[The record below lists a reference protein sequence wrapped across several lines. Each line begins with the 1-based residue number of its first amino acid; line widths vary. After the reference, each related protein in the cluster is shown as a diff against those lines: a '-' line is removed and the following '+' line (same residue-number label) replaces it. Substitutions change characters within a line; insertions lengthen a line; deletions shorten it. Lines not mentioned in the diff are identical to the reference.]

1 MNRITPRQTV
11 EAYFN
16 AITESRFADAAAFL
30 APEVSLWIVGEG
42 SWPLGGLHDRQGV
55 LAIHRIVRERFPDG
69 LKVILHG
76 VMGEGA
82 EIAVE
87 CESIGTRAD
96 GREYNNRYVQIFT
109 VTDGKIT
116 ARREY
121 LDTIHARDLLC
132 GSMG

>member
-1 MNRITPRQTV
+1 MNAMTPRQTV
-11 EAYFN
+11 EAYFK

-30 APEVSLWIVGEG
+30 APEVSLWIVGDG
-42 SWPLGGLHDRQGV
+42 SWPLGGLHDRDGV
-55 LAIHRIVRERFPDG
+55 LAIHRIVRERFPGG

-76 VMGEGA
+76 IIGEGA

-87 CESIGTRAD
+87 CESIGTRSD
-96 GREYNNRYVQIFT
+96 GRVYNNRYVQIFV

-132 GSMG
+132 GAVG